1 MNIVNFMIMAMVMV
15 LLMMKIIII
24 MKKCSKSKKL
34 QLKSKM
40 RINKC
45 VDSGTISTIWV
56 VQVVEPKLCVRV
68 CACVWLMLI
77 MTEIMVIMT
86 MMIIIY

>member
-1 MNIVNFMIMAMVMV
+1 
-15 LLMMKIIII
+15 
-24 MKKCSKSKKL
+24 
-34 QLKSKM
+34 M

-68 CACVWLMLI
+68 VNANHDGDNGDYDDDDYNILI
-77 MTEIMVIMT
+77 SVQGKGAKPEC
-86 MMIIIY
+86 